1 MQLQG
6 ITSNSQ
12 KEKSHWEVGRGQRE
26 LGEGAHLDGVPLAA
40 AGILLVLL
48 VRRLGYERRRLLLL
62 VWRRAM

>member
-26 LGEGAHLDGVPLAA
+26 LGEGAHLDGAPLAA

-48 VRRLGYERRRLLLL
+48 V
-62 VWRRAM
+62 